1 MTETKGKQKTEIKT
15 RQPQKKTQDTFKNLR
30 QPHPVEELLGL
41 TQPTPL
47 TPLTPPTSPTA
58 LTPPTSDT
66 PPAVAPSKDFA
77 RVANSIA
84 RQAVPSGAFSGKSK
98 QLYDFLYSKTR
109 GAITPKRS
117 VRLTKTA
124 IMQGSHIGSERT
136 MYKNLKRL
144 EITGL
149 VQVRSIA
156 GEQQGSEYTVLL
168 PEEVAPLTPP
178 THTTHTTH
186 TSHKVVAP
194 LTAESGVSGVS
205 LNIEDSIVSGDPK
218 TSFKT
223 KEENFDDEATRR
235 LVEVF
240 LQAEKELTGKNSA
253 NSVQWG
259 ELAELLVTE
268 LKIAAGRTTV
278 SNVPA
283 FLAEHLRRR
292 LWKVDKKRANEIATV
307 EPEQGTQPALS
318 DEEKRACPD
327 CAGTNFWY
335 PEGTDK
341 GVAKCRHSK
350 LTTAPADNE

>member
-1 MTETKGKQKTEIKT
+1 MTETKGKQKAEIKT
-15 RQPQKKTQDTFKNLR
+15 RQPQKKTQDTFANLR
-30 QPHPVEELLGL
+30 KPHPVEELLGL
-41 TQPTPL
+41 TQPTPP
-47 TPLTPPTSPTA
+47 TTATPPTPP
-58 LTPPTSDT
+58 TPPT
-66 PPAVAPSKDFA
+66 AAPSRDFA
-77 RVANSIA
+77 KVANSIV
-84 RQAVPSGAFSGKSK
+84 REAVPSGAFSGKSK
-98 QLYDFLYSKTR
+98 QLYDYLYAKTR
-109 GAITPKRS
+109 GAVVPKRS

-144 EITGL
+144 EASGL
-149 VQVRSIA
+149 VRVRSIT
-156 GEQQGSEYTVLL
+156 GEQGGSEYTILL

-178 THTTHTTH
+178 TDTTHPSH
-186 TSHKVVAP
+186 TDQKVVVP

-205 LNIEDSIVSGDPK
+205 LNLGDSTVSSDFK

-223 KEENFDDEATRR
+223 KEENFDDEAMRR

-253 NSVQWG
+253 NTVQWA

-292 LWKVDKKRANEIATV
+292 LWKVDKKRATEIAV
-307 EPEQGTQPALS
+307 ETEEQGSQPALS
-318 DEEKRACPD
+318 DEEKRSCPD

-335 PEGTDK
+335 PEGPDK
-341 GVAKCRHSK
+341 GVAKCRHMK
-350 LTTAPADNE
+350 LVASSAEKQ